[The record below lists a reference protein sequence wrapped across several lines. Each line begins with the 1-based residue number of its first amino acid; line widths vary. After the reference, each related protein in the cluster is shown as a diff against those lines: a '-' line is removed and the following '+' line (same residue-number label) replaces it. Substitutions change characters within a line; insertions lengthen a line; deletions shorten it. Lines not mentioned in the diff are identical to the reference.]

1 MRESRTPGSVRG
13 VLSNGHPYRV
23 NRPDPDIRERQLLG
37 GPLTGTTTPGSPN
50 AISPIG
56 RGTDQKVSLV
66 DPPAAMTVGVRQTM
80 SRKRPGGDTQLPLR
94 GR

>member
-23 NRPDPDIRERQLLG
+23 NRPDPGVRERQLLG

>member
-1 MRESRTPGSVRG
+1 VSDGFGDFKRRAGQRPFMGGR
-13 VLSNGHPYRV
+13 LW
-23 NRPDPDIRERQLLG
+23 PDPGVRERQLLG